1 MGEDGQIRTAT
12 MDDIVGLMTLT
23 EEVQALHV
31 EEEPGFFAPFHPAE
45 LRAWWESE
53 LARPDLFVLLA
64 LSGGE
69 PVGCLTLAIVDR
81 PRTLFGPGRRMGA
94 IDMIVVT
101 SRFRRQGVGRALI
114 AAARVRAEAAGC
126 TELAAEH
133 YAFNTASGAL
143 LEAAGFRV
151 LRIRRVAELVQPDSL
166 RSNP

>member
-1 MGEDGQIRTAT
+1 
-12 MDDIVGLMTLT
+12 
-23 EEVQALHV
+23 
-31 EEEPGFFAPFHPAE
+31 
-45 LRAWWESE
+45 
-53 LARPDLFVLLA
+53 
-64 LSGGE
+64 
-69 PVGCLTLAIVDR
+69 
-81 PRTLFGPGRRMGA
+81 MGA

-143 LEAAGFRV
+143 LEAAGLRV

-166 RSNP
+166 PLSS